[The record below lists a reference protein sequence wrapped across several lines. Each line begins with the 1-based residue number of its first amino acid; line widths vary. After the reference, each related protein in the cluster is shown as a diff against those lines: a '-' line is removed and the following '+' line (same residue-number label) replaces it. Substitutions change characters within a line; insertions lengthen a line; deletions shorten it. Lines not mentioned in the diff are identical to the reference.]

1 MGPEKFSSECDD
13 QSSDS
18 DLQCDDEE
26 FSSLSEDEEIKE
38 LRDRLEAKMKAK
50 LHARMAKIKVL
61 HIIDT
66 FTFQTFN

>member
-1 MGPEKFSSECDD
+1 MSPEKLRSECDD

-18 DLQCDDEE
+18 DLRSDDEE
-26 FSSLSEDEEIKE
+26 CSSLSEDEEIKE

-50 LHARMAKIKVL
+50 LDARMAKIKVV